1 MRSFWKHLSGLLGR
15 VPKKSTSLVVGLVLV
30 AVVIATMGATLFGV
44 DAAQRALR
52 LTDGEVWVW
61 SPQESQAQRVNVGS
75 GQVDIHRAFTD
86 AKNHQVILVQ
96 TDQHLLL
103 HDLTDGKVTTVNL
116 KTLDSTAQLKV
127 SSGPK
132 TNVAMWHDKVLLL
145 DSVKGEIRRLD
156 PTGLD
161 SRGESL
167 PVGSDLRPAGFDG
180 QGTYWLV
187 AHGAAVGVRAD
198 GDRGTPH
205 IVKKTHIAAAN
216 HEFAVT
222 ALDSGMAVVDATSH
236 TVTFVDRQDRHAVD
250 VPGLDQPRV
259 AARTYGGV
267 IAISQPASR
276 HVVLVEGGSVR
287 SIAVPGEGKL
297 GEAIV
302 FSGRIYVTDIAAG
315 QIIVLDLAGKPIQ
328 QLPVSGSAEPITFS
342 QDEGRLIIDSAEA
355 GTALFVDRGN
365 HVTTVQKDPGQHGQE
380 TSSSAKPPVG
390 RPQGG
395 NRRPGKLPA
404 PQTPFKLPSF
414 IPFDL
419 SNLPAN
425 SSNSSNNFNSGG
437 TQSSSSTSQNGRP
450 GTSRN
455 GLGYTA

>member
-15 VPKKSTSLVVGLVLV
+15 VPKKSTGLVVGLVLV

-61 SPQESQAQRVNVGS
+61 SSQESQAQRVNVGS

-167 PVGSDLRPAGFDG
+167 PVGADVRPAGFDG

-259 AARTYGGV
+259 AARTYGEV

-276 HVVLVEGGSVR
+276 HVVLVAGGSVR

-302 FSGRIYVTDIAAG
+302 FSDRIYVTDIAAG
-315 QIIVLDLAGKPIQ
+315 QIIVLDLVGKPIQ

-342 QDEGRLIIDSAEA
+342 QDEGRLIIDSAEG
-355 GTALFVDRGN
+355 GTALFVDRDN

-390 RPQGG
+390 RSQLRPQGG

-414 IPFDL
+414 IPYDL

-425 SSNSSNNFNSGG
+425 SGNINNSNQGGRQINSAG
-437 TQSSSSTSQNGRP
+437 TATNGKP

-455 GLGYTA
+455 G